1 MFLLAPVGAVRC
13 PVCMQE
19 CREVDILDNFFVK
32 DSAEVPS
39 STVEKTSQ
47 VCHLPY
53 LLHRDLLVLFTAS
66 YYSKFS
72 RVVFFKKYLFF
83 PSFCIE

>member
-1 MFLLAPVGAVRC
+1 MFILAPVGAVRC

-47 VCHLPY
+47 VCHLLIAPRFAH
-53 LLHRDLLVLFTAS
+53 LTAS
-66 YYSKFS
+66 CYSKLS
-72 RVVFFKKYLFF
+72 RVVFFKKVSPPLFVMN
-83 PSFCIE
+83 SCV

>member
-1 MFLLAPVGAVRC
+1 MVIFAPVGAVRC

-47 VCHLPY
+47 VGHLCITPRTCY
-53 LLHRDLLVLFTAS
+53 CKLSRDFFLKKS
-66 YYSKFS
+66 FS
-72 RVVFFKKYLFF
+72 PHFIDVYEL
-83 PSFCIE
+83 